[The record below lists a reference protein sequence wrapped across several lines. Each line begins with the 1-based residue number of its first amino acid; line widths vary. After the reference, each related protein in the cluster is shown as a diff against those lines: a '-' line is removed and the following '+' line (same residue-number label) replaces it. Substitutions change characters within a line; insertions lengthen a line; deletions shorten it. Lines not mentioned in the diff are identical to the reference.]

1 MSAPEKIVAI
11 ATHGPEDPERAS
23 LPFVVTNA
31 ALVMDVPATVVLQGT
46 AVVLAQQGVA
56 EHVFAQGMPP
66 FATLLA
72 SFLEQ
77 GGKLLICTPCVKER
91 KLEDCLVPGGEL
103 VAAARVVQECLE
115 ASAVL
120 SY

>member
-1 MSAPEKIVAI
+1 MSTPEKIVAI
-11 ATHGPEDPERAS
+11 ATHGPEDPERAT

-31 ALVMDVPATVVLQGT
+31 ALAMDVPATVVLQGT
-46 AVVLAQQGVA
+46 AVLLAQRNVG
-56 EHVFAQGMPP
+56 EHIFAPGLPP

-77 GGKLLICTPCVKER
+77 GGQLLVCTPCVKER
-91 KLEDCLVPGGEL
+91 KLEDQLIPGGEL
-103 VAAARVVQECLE
+103 VAAARVVQECLG

>member
-1 MSAPEKIVAI
+1 MPASEKIVAI

-31 ALVMDVPATVVLQGT
+31 ALAMDVPATVVLQGT
-46 AVVLAQQGVA
+46 AVLLAQQGVGA
-56 EHVFAQGMPP
+56 HIFAPGLPP
-66 FATLLA
+66 FSTLLQ
-72 SFLEQ
+72 SFLDQ
-77 GGKLLICTPCVKER
+77 GGKLLVCTPCVKER
-91 KLEDCLVPGGEL
+91 KLEDHLVPGGEL

-115 ASAVL
+115 SSAVL